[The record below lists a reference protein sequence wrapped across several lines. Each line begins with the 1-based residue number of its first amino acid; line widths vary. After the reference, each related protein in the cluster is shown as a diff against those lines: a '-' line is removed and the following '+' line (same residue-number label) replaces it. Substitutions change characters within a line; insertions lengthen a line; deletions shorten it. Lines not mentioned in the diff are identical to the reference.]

1 MNTPRRWWSVALA
14 LLKPSGRE
22 RKLHRR
28 ILLWFFIGGLI
39 CCAVGNV
46 IWLSS
51 HWLTVPP
58 PWDQAF
64 YLYMG
69 LRYLHALVDYGP
81 VAAFNEFIHL
91 STDVAPFYPL
101 STVPLYLLFGPSRLV
116 AYLTNIAYLGM
127 LLAGVYMLGAHL
139 HGRNAGVLA
148 AFIAATFTATVN
160 YSRDYLLE
168 FPATAFVTLGMYALL
183 RSEAFCRRPWCIAFG
198 AIAGCSVLI
207 KTMTGVFFIGPVLW
221 ALADKVWRQQL
232 NAAVLKN
239 FLLAVGVSML
249 VAAIWWGP
257 NFRTAFGYLVFYGFQ
272 AGSVPYNKGVA
283 GILSPENLTYYALHL
298 ANHGISFPY
307 AVLFVSLIIV
317 VGSKATLSVGRP
329 RLDAREI
336 GPTAARQT
344 SYLWVWLLMGY
355 LILTV
360 VPNKGEERYAQPLLP
375 PIALLLSANIEAI
388 GQRCVRRAMIALT
401 LMVGGFNYLGLTY
414 DLPWIPQRVYFSRL
428 ALISHEYPHYSWVR
442 SKTAASHE
450 SRWPISAILLLL
462 TDLANRHTI
471 ETVADLRTTFRDR
484 GEEMTSEEQ
493 VRLIYRAMLQREPG
507 EKALQRD
514 VAALRAGTLTRDGL
528 IDTLMALPDFKNHR
542 PKVLVVPDH
551 PQFNASTLRYHAEVD
566 RVNLNF
572 SHILEG
578 PITTEQLQGSAFILV
593 KDTGYQG
600 PEFSTRYTAQI
611 YEKLLQPGSGF
622 VSLPERFP
630 FPDDSHIIV
639 FVALSQ

>member
-1 MNTPRRWWSVALA
+1 MNTPRRGWSIALSS
-14 LLKPSGRE
+14 LKPSRWAS
-22 RKLHRR
+22 LLSHQ
-28 ILLWFFIGGLI
+28 ILPWFFVGGLI
-39 CCAVGNV
+39 CCAIGNV
-46 IWLSS
+46 VWLSG

-91 STDVAPFYPL
+91 STDVAPLYPL

-116 AYLTNIAYLGM
+116 AYLTNILYLGL

-139 HGRNAGVLA
+139 FGRTAGVLA
-148 AFIAATFTATVN
+148 VFITATFTATVN

-198 AIAGCSVLI
+198 ALAGCSVLT
-207 KTMTGVFFIGPVLW
+207 KTMTGVFFIGPVVW
-221 ALADKVWRQQL
+221 AFADTVWRQQL
-232 NAAVLKN
+232 KAAVLKN
-239 FLLAVGVSML
+239 FLLAVGVGML

-257 NFRTAFGYLVFYGFQ
+257 NFRTALGYLVFYGFQ
-272 AGSVPYNKGVA
+272 AGAVPYSKGVA
-283 GILSPENLTYYALHL
+283 GILSPENLSYYAFHVV
-298 ANHGISFPY
+298 NHGISFSY
-307 AVLFVSLIIV
+307 ALLFVSLIFF
-317 VGSKATLSVGRP
+317 VGRKAILGGDRP
-329 RLDAREI
+329 RLDGSEF
-336 GPTAARQT
+336 GPTAGPQA
-344 SYLWVWLLMGY
+344 SYLWVWLLIGY
-355 LILTV
+355 LILTL

-375 PIALLLSANIEAI
+375 PIALLLSAHIEAI
-388 GQRCVRRAMIALT
+388 GQRWVRRAVIALT
-401 LMVGGFNYLGLTY
+401 LVVGGFNYLGLTY
-414 DLPWIPQRVYFSRL
+414 DLPWIPQRVYFSHL

-442 SKTAASHE
+442 SKTPATHDSQ
-450 SRWPISAILLLL
+450 WPISAILSFL
-462 TDLANRHTI
+462 TDLANRHKLG
-471 ETVADLRTTFRDR
+471 TVANLRTAFRDR
-484 GEEMTSEEQ
+484 GEEMTSEEA

-507 EKALQRD
+507 ERAIQRD
-514 VAALRAGTLTRDGL
+514 VTALRSGTLTRDTL
-528 IDTLMALPDFKNHR
+528 IDTLIALPEFKNHR
-542 PKVLVVPDH
+542 SKVLVVPDH
-551 PQFNASTLRYHAEVD
+551 PQFNASTLRYYAEVD
-566 RVNLNF
+566 RADLEF

-578 PITTEQLQGSAFILV
+578 PLTTQKLQGSAFILV

-630 FPDDSHIIV
+630 FPDHSHIIV